1 MSVFLPAM
9 IVRLPVRYA
18 LLAALLLPGLVSAEQ
33 TWDMVVR
40 DRERTVE
47 IDRSS
52 VIQSDGGQK
61 VAWARIVL
69 SPERAAIEGYASVK
83 AMNRYDCYNRSFFT
97 LKRVYL
103 DERHVVLREEGGLDE
118 SPVLAARNSVDERLW
133 QEVCKPPSVSDLK
146 KIARDVTAIAEA
158 ANADAG
164 ITPLVPL
171 SRSAAVPSDTP
182 ARETER
188 IARHARSRT
197 PATETK
203 TASAESSPP
212 AKQAPSSRRNAAPA
226 SEAVAALAPTASRPP
241 LAPDFAFRRP
251 EWSYEGDTGPEKWSA
266 LRPEWAVCAQG
277 KRQSP
282 IDLRNGIKVDLEA
295 PRFDYRE
302 TGFRIADTGRTLRV
316 HVGAGMGVVL
326 RGQRYELE
334 SFEFHRPSVERI
346 GGQASDMVVH
356 FHHRNAAGDIAIVA
370 VLLESGERPHP
381 LIQTLWNNLPLER
394 GTDYTPTV
402 TIDPA
407 QLLPASASHYL
418 FMGSLES
425 PPCTE
430 GVLWAVMKEPLYLS
444 PEQLAIFARLY
455 ARNGRPIQPHNGRL
469 ILESR

>member
-1 MSVFLPAM
+1 MTARF
-9 IVRLPVRYA
+9 PVRYA
-18 LLAALLLPGLVSAEQ
+18 LIAALLLPGFASAEQ
-33 TWDMVVR
+33 TWDLVVR

-69 SPERAAIEGYASVK
+69 SPERAAIEGYVSVK

-97 LKRVYL
+97 LKRVYM

-133 QEVCKPPSVSDLK
+133 QEVCKPPSVSELK

-158 ANADAG
+158 ANADV
-164 ITPLVPL
+164 TPLVPL
-171 SRSAAVPSDTP
+171 SRSVAVPTDTP

-188 IARHARSRT
+188 IARQARSRV

-203 TASAESSPP
+203 AVPAEPSPSAKKASSPRRS
-212 AKQAPSSRRNAAPA
+212 AAPS
-226 SEAVAALAPTASRPP
+226 SEAVAALAPAPSR
-241 LAPDFAFRRP
+241 LSSVPDFALRRP
-251 EWSYEGDTGPEKWSA
+251 EWSYEGDTGPDKWAA
-266 LRPEWAVCAQG
+266 LRPDWAVCAQG

-356 FHHRNAAGDIAIVA
+356 FRHRDAAGNIAIVA
-370 VLLESGERPHP
+370 VLLEGSERPHP

-394 GTDYTPTV
+394 GMDYTPTV

-407 QLLPASASHYL
+407 QLLPASSGHYL

-430 GVLWAVMKEPLYLS
+430 GVLWAVMKEPLHLS
-444 PEQLAIFARLY
+444 SEQLAIFARLY